1 MDDQPSP
8 KILEALWRYR
18 WSSLV
23 IVGVVF
29 VLSALSALAFSSH
42 SSADAHIVLKAP
54 DKAGI
59 VGVDASSEPAFVRY
73 VNQRALFVV
82 SDRVLATASA
92 NLRGSVSMADLRDE
106 VTAKASTNGEAID
119 LTVSGSVGSPTAV
132 ADAVTAAYRTESLA
146 DVQAAGQRILDALA
160 ARRRDVVASI
170 TPDVAN
176 RASDPNNL
184 AAGQTL
190 SDLDKQATSVRVA
203 AQQFGDG
210 VSFVDKAVV
219 DGSSL
224 FKSVV
229 RDGGI
234 GIAVG
239 ALLAA
244 VLAWVRADRDRRVSG
259 PDYLAA
265 ATGAPVLATIETLE
279 EADVAELKK
288 VGSPPLWPYQFAA
301 SGLRTSVDRGVVVV
315 TSSAP
320 GDGVT
325 TSTLQMATAA
335 ALSGARVLMIDASVR
350 SHSLS
355 DVLGL
360 GFDSAGLTSIAVG
373 AMAPEACV
381 RVVDLGHRVTMWA
394 IPAGQYQEA
403 TLDHFRSDLLQKAV
417 AAMRTSYDLV
427 LVDCAS
433 PAIAPE
439 VTPIIRES
447 DGVVVVVRRERE
459 TRAVHRLREQIGLLG
474 GSIAGYLFTFG
485 RPTRDA
491 PKRAA
496 SVAWTPP
503 NGVA

>member
-29 VLSALSALAFSSH
+29 VLSAVAALAFSSH
-42 SSADAHIVLKAP
+42 SSATAHIVLKAP

-59 VGVDASSEPAFVRY
+59 VGVDAGSEPAFVRY
-73 VNQRALFVV
+73 VNQRALYVV
-82 SDRVLATASA
+82 SDRVLATAST
-92 NLRGSVSMADLRDE
+92 NLHGAVSVNELRDE
-106 VTAKASTNGEAID
+106 VTAKASTNGDSID
-119 LTVSGSVGSPTAV
+119 LTVAGSVGSTTAI

-146 DVQAAGQRILDALA
+146 DVQAAGQKILDALA
-160 ARRRDVVASI
+160 SRRRDVVASL
-170 TPDVAN
+170 TPDVATHP
-176 RASDPNNL
+176 SDPNNL

-210 VSFVDKAVV
+210 VSFVDKAVA
-219 DGSSL
+219 DGSGL
-224 FKSVV
+224 ARSVL

-234 GIAVG
+234 GIAFG

-265 ATGAPVLATIETLE
+265 ATGSPVLATIEGLAE
-279 EADVAELKK
+279 DEVAGLKK
-288 VGSPPLWPYQFAA
+288 LGSPPLWPYQFAA
-301 SGLRTSVDRGVVVV
+301 SGLRTAVDRGVVVI

-335 ALSGARVLMIDASVR
+335 ALSGARVLMIDAAVR
-350 SHSLS
+350 SHGLS
-355 DVLGL
+355 DALGL
-360 GFDSAGLTSIAVG
+360 GFDSAGLTAIAVG
-373 AMAPEACV
+373 AVAPESSV
-381 RVVDLGHRVTMWA
+381 RSIDLGHRVMMWA
-394 IPAGQYQEA
+394 IPAGLYQET
-403 TLDHFRSDLLQKAV
+403 TLDHFRSDLLQKAI
-417 AAMRTSYDLV
+417 ASMRTTYDLV

-433 PAIAPE
+433 PDIAPE
-439 VTPIIRES
+439 VSPIIRES
-447 DGVVVVVRRERE
+447 DGVVVVVRRGRE
-459 TRAVHRLREQIGLLG
+459 TQAVHRLREQIGLLG
-474 GSIAGYLFTFG
+474 GTIAGYLFTFA
-485 RPTRDA
+485 RPKRDA
-491 PKRAA
+491 PKRA
-496 SVAWTPP
+496 VPVVWTP

>member
-18 WSSLV
+18 WNSLV
-23 IVGVVF
+23 VVGVVF
-29 VLSALSALAFSSH
+29 VLSVVAALSFSSD
-42 SSADAHIVLKAP
+42 SSATAHIVLKAP

-82 SDRVLATASA
+82 SDRVLATAST
-92 NLRGSVSMADLRDE
+92 NLRGSVSVADLRDE
-106 VTAKASTNGEAID
+106 VTAKASTNGDSID
-119 LTVSGSVGSPTAV
+119 LSVAGGSGSTAAV

-210 VSFVDKAVV
+210 VSFVDKAVS
-219 DGSSL
+219 DGSGLLRSL
-224 FKSVV
+224 V

-234 GIAVG
+234 GLAFGV
-239 ALLAA
+239 LLAA
-244 VLAWVRADRDRRVSG
+244 LLAWVRADRDRRVSS

-265 ATGAPVLATIETLE
+265 STGSPVLATIDELG
-279 EADVAELKK
+279 EAEVDGLKK
-288 VGSPPLWPYQFAA
+288 VGTPPLWPYQFAA
-301 SGLRTSVDRGVVVV
+301 SGLRTSVDRGVVAI

-325 TSTLQMATAA
+325 ASTLQIATAA
-335 ALSGARVLMIDASVR
+335 AQSGARVLVIDAAVR
-350 SHSLS
+350 SHGLS
-355 DVLGL
+355 DSLGL
-360 GFDSAGLTSIAVG
+360 SFDSAGLTAIAVG
-373 AMAPEACV
+373 MSTPEASV
-381 RVVDLGHRVTMWA
+381 RTVDLGHRVPMWA
-394 IPAGQYQEA
+394 IPAGRYQET
-403 TLDHFRSDLLQKAV
+403 TLDHFRADLLQKAV
-417 AAMRTSYDLV
+417 AWMRTSYDLV

-433 PAIAPE
+433 PDIAPE
-439 VTPIIRES
+439 VAPIIRES
-447 DGVVVVVRRERE
+447 DGVVVIVRRGRE
-459 TRAVHRLREQIGLLG
+459 TKAVHRLREQIGLLG
-474 GSIAGYLFTFG
+474 GSVVGYLFTFA
-485 RPTRDA
+485 RPKRDA
-491 PKRAA
+491 PKRA
-496 SVAWTPP
+496 VPVVWTPP
-503 NGVA
+503 NTAA